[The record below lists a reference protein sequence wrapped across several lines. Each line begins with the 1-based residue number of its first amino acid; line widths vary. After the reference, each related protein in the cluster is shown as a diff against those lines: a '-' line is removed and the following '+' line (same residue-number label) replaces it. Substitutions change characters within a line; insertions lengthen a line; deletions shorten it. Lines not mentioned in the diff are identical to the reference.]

1 MHIEQTFV
9 QALLLQWNYQSK
21 HSVNCHI
28 SLLLCWR
35 KVAASTTVADLE
47 WKVEQEVSSRDPY
60 LVRDIKAGVK
70 KREESLISVEMSGE
84 CSRYVSNGSWQ
95 GFSDDGKQR
104 GLWCAVFVWFQH
116 FLLKS
121 LRGQRR
127 RSLFC
132 PSPPSLWAPVKEL
145 RILQYHPCLF
155 PSWSTLLL
163 LLFASY
169 LISSL
174 KRAQNQHWNTKQGKL
189 EKPSLSPNNCHPLII
204 SNNI

>member
-1 MHIEQTFV
+1 
-9 QALLLQWNYQSK
+9 
-21 HSVNCHI
+21 
-28 SLLLCWR
+28 
-35 KVAASTTVADLE
+35 
-47 WKVEQEVSSRDPY
+47 
-60 LVRDIKAGVK
+60 
-70 KREESLISVEMSGE
+70 MSGE

-145 RILQYHPCLF
+145 RILQYHPCLL

-163 LLFASY
+163 LRNSASSFHCTMCCLLTSVPLYTKMPCVVYRGICYGAVSYTVEFLY
-169 LISSL
+169 LCIKHRAIIWFISTWY
-174 KRAQNQHWNTKQGKL
+174 RV
-189 EKPSLSPNNCHPLII
+189 II
-204 SNNI
+204 ALYQMYSVQYG